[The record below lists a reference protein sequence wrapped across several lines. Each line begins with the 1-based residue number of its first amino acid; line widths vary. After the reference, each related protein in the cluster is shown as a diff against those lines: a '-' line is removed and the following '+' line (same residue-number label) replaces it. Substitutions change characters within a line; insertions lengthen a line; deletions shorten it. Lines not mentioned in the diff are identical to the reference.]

1 MTNETEVKVWNAT
14 SRNLLVGA
22 DGILLRPA
30 ESMWVEESE
39 ARDHIESGA
48 LHVIERGRA
57 AESESVEP
65 QPKRSRK
72 KAEPEVTDEASTQE
86 TVEDVAP
93 VSQPEQVELNVS
105 DNNQNSEEDVPEN
118 TQ

>member
-22 DGILLRPA
+22 DAVVLRPA

-39 ARDHIESGA
+39 VTEHIESGVLA
-48 LHVIERGRA
+48 IVERGRA
-57 AESESVEP
+57 VENESEP

-72 KAEPEVTDEASTQE
+72 KADQEAAEMVNTQE
-86 TVEDVAP
+86 TIEEVAP
-93 VSQPEQVELNVS
+93 ASEPEQQDLNVFES
-105 DNNQNSEEDVPEN
+105 NQNSEEDVPEN